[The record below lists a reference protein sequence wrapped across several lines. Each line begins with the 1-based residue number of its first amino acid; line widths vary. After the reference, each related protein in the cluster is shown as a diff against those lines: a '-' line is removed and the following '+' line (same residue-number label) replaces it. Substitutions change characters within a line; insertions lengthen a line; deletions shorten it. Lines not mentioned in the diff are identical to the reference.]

1 MNDMEKKFNIGDIK
15 YALVAIDP
23 TEEGDMKTI
32 LHFCGYIEQ
41 PGENDLISLM
51 NELRT
56 NKTFGLTEIAYRLD
70 ILAAPDDL
78 VEEYVRQ
85 LTEHEKNNNN

>member
-23 TEEGDMKTI
+23 TEEGDMKTV

-41 PGENDLISLM
+41 PGENELRSLM
-51 NELRT
+51 NELKT
-56 NKTFGLTEIAYRLD
+56 NKTFGLTEIADRLD
-70 ILAAPDDL
+70 FLAAPDDL
-78 VEEYVRQ
+78 VEEYVKQ
-85 LTEHEKNNNN
+85 LIEHEKNNNN